1 MNSMGNS
8 KLFKNNYSF
17 LWFLLPLIAM
27 VSIHFL
33 GVAQGNEIGSDENE
47 KIENTQNDNDN
58 FKDLIEKTNLNSYYL
73 FSTSGISSH
82 YAHAF
87 HKRRTSSGE
96 RFDMFENT
104 AAHRSLPF
112 GTILKVTNL
121 SNGKTTLVKIN
132 DRGPH
137 IKRRILDL
145 SYASAK
151 EIDGL
156 GLARVKVEG
165 FLQGKHNIFGKFKKR
180 YFYAYSLTN
189 DPVCIPAD
197 IVLAIDSSNDFQ
209 EIYEKLKSIANTTI
223 NENVYLL
230 VDADN
235 ISPLADTRYYLARVG
250 RIRPDKNLSSL

>member
-1 MNSMGNS
+1 MGYS
-8 KLFKNNYSF
+8 RLFKNNYNF
-17 LWFLLPLIAM
+17 LWFLLPLIAL

-33 GVAQGNEIGSDENE
+33 GVAQGNEFGGDDDE
-47 KIENTQNDNDN
+47 KIENSQSENDDYMS
-58 FKDLIEKTNLNSYYL
+58 LIEKTNLNSYYI

-145 SYASAK
+145 SFASAK
-151 EIDGL
+151 EIDAL
-156 GLARVKVEG
+156 GLARVKIEG
-165 FLQGKHNIFGKFKKR
+165 FLQGKHNISGKFYKR
-180 YFYAYSLTN
+180 YFYAYSLIN

-197 IVLAIDSSNDFQ
+197 IVNAIDSSNDFQ
-209 EIYEKLKSIANTTI
+209 EIYEKLKSIANLPV
-223 NENVYLL
+223 NENIYLL

-235 ISPLADTRYYLARVG
+235 KNSVADTKYYLARVG
-250 RIRPDKNLSSL
+250 RIRPERNLSSM